1 LRRKFEL
8 FTGNVLMGTY
18 TLVTL
23 TLPEGWTVQRSRNP
37 PDIYYMG
44 EVAGR
49 RWILEGFAHYLL
61 ANQVSGESYDL
72 VVEIRKGR
80 GRADR
85 HASGG
90 ERVVRLGGHIALV
103 TVRSYTRGLFRKERV
118 AEHEI
123 RTYCDVTD
131 RRITIQVTSPSELPE
146 EVLEALQ
153 ESECH

>member
-1 LRRKFEL
+1 MRRRFEL

-18 TLVTL
+18 TMITL
-23 TLPEGWTVQRSRNP
+23 TLPEGWAVQRSRSP

-44 EVAGR
+44 EVRGR
-49 RWILEGFAHYLL
+49 KWILEGFAHYLL
-61 ANQVSGESYDL
+61 ANQVTGESYDL

-80 GRADR
+80 GRSDR
-85 HASGG
+85 QAVGG
-90 ERVVRLGGHIALV
+90 ERVVLLGGHRAFV
-103 TVRSYTRGLFRKERV
+103 AVRSYERGLFRKERV
-118 AEHEI
+118 TEHEI

-146 EVLEALQ
+146 EVLEALL